1 MEIQLSADVS
11 GVSER
16 PVGSPG
22 PDINETVCRQDVGG
36 GGGKYHQRQRREPDV
51 RGESLFQGK
60 EDLGS
65 EGRGY
70 LLNTYI

>member
-16 PVGSPG
+16 PVGTPG
-22 PDINETVCRQDVGG
+22 PDINETVCRQDTEGG
-36 GGGKYHQRQRREPDV
+36 GGEYHQRQRWKPDV

-70 LLNTYI
+70 VLNMYI